1 MSILTDG
8 YPSIEEIKEATGWPD
23 EERFAKGPVAIIE
36 CVQKIPC
43 NPCEAACPAHAITVG
58 NPITNT
64 PVLDREKCIGCGLCV
79 SACSGLAIFI
89 VDKTYSETLGTVSF
103 PFEYLPLPEKGD
115 EVDALNR
122 AGEFVCRGKVLR
134 VMNPPVNDHTP
145 VVTIAIPSGKRRK
158 TRLLMMKCWYAAVRK

>member
-8 YPSIEEIKEATGWPD
+8 YPSIEEIKNATGWPD
-23 EERFAKGPVAIIE
+23 EERFARGPVAVIE

-58 NPITNT
+58 SPITNT

-103 PFEYLPLPEKGD
+103 PFEYLPLPQKGD

-122 AGEFVCRGKVLR
+122 AGEFVCRG
-134 VMNPPVNDHTP
+134 
-145 VVTIAIPSGKRRK
+145 
-158 TRLLMMKCWYAAVRK
+158 

>member
-64 PVLDREKCIGCGLCV
+64 PVLDREKCIGCGVCTK
-79 SACSGLAIFI
+79 ACPNHLIF
-89 VDKTYSETLGTVSF
+89 VDET
-103 PFEYLPLPEKGD
+103 
-115 EVDALNR
+115 
-122 AGEFVCRGKVLR
+122 GKAAKC
-134 VMNPPVNDHTP
+134 DGC
-145 VVTIAIPSGKRRK
+145 IARRK
-158 TRLLMMKCWYAAVRK
+158 AGREPACLAVCCLDAITVGE